1 MKILFKGLCFWERKR
16 KMHGKF
22 KEFTKDSEFTK
33 ENALKFGKEVSEK
46 VAKRHK

>member
-1 MKILFKGLCFWERKR
+1 
-16 KMHGKF
+16 MHGKF

-46 VAKRHK
+46 VAKRHKWFLFGKYAD

>member
-22 KEFTKDSEFTK
+22 KEFTK